1 MLLSEPRRWLAPAAD
16 LLVFAALAAV
26 FIGPLFSLGFLDSW
40 GTIEST
46 FISDARF
53 LSNNLPHPNW
63 QPDWYCGTRWDY
75 LYPPG
80 IRYGTALL
88 HEWTGRSFAHSYHL
102 FTAFFY
108 CAAIGGV
115 YFLVFVCTRSRL
127 AAAAAALASLLIS
140 PGYLILPAFWEDVS
154 KVYWLPNRLNALIR
168 WGEGPHMSAWAL
180 LPWALGVAWI
190 GLRRGRTA
198 WLALAAVLCAASVS
212 INFYGATAL
221 ALTFP
226 FLAWAVF
233 LGEKDAWVWA
243 RGAAIA
249 LLAYGL
255 TASWL
260 SPSYLQITTRNMRW
274 VSQPGHLWSA
284 LLALVLTVLYACLTY
299 RRAQGRPE
307 RSWFVFVAGFA
318 MLFTL
323 NVSGEDLFQ
332 FRVFGEPQRLA
343 PELDLALI
351 LLGVEALRWLASR
364 RFGPVHPRWGQW
376 LPRAAALALFVAA
389 LIPAKG
395 YLRRAWNYFPEDR
408 TPENR
413 IEYRM
418 TQWIAGHMPGQRI
431 LATGS
436 LRFWFNAWY
445 GIPQLGG
452 GSEQGML
459 NDLVVEPY
467 YQATFGEDPELT
479 RVWMQAFGVDAI
491 AVHEKQSA
499 EVYHDY
505 VRTDLFARHLEPVY
519 SSGAGD
525 FLYRIPRRFPERARV
540 VRRGELAA
548 IPVIARPVNTDHLRA
563 YAAAIEN
570 GPDSRLQ
577 FTREAPDRIR
587 IQGRFAHGEAL
598 VVQENF
604 DSAWRA
610 YSAAGASLP
619 VQADP
624 LGFLLVAAPPGDQ
637 DILLSFTLPRENA
650 IGRLVTALTLLILVY
665 LLLSARGGGPFSQR
679 WKPRTRTVA
688 GLAITAAVS
697 FGLNPVLF
705 LPGESVYRDSIEM
718 GYASIARTI
727 AANPHPWS
735 WDPLHYN
742 GLPTQF
748 LYLPL
753 LPYAATAATW
763 LAPALDFPYLWRL
776 LMTLAACL
784 APLSLWWL
792 VRYFTRSALWATL
805 SALAWTLWS
814 PAYALFEQL
823 DTDRGLAQLPWRL
836 QVLAKYGEGPH
847 NTGLA
852 LLPLAILAAWL
863 AATRPGFWRIFLA
876 SLAMMAVTLSNWIA
890 AVALA
895 WCMLAMLLAGARTF
909 AWTNFRPVRLL
920 ASSALAYLL
929 ASFWLTPSFIYTMA
943 FNWPKDAYE
952 YKFQTSQAWMLA
964 GLPLGAL
971 LIRALFLRFRQS
983 FWFCYLA
990 LCAFGFTWIVAG
1002 FYRFGYNTVPESRRY
1017 AMEFELFL
1025 ILLGME
1031 AIRHMARHRWLLVQ
1045 AAGFGLLLLAVSLGA
1060 GQVKRYALA
1069 SYAPLYPIP
1078 PSQTAE
1084 RRTIDALR
1092 ALRPEGRVAV
1102 SGGTRYRL
1110 NAITSFPQLGG
1121 TFESGLSD
1129 RRSVDL
1135 FYRARASARTQPGNE
1150 GRDAVWILSALG
1162 AQYVAVHTAESS
1174 EYFRDTRLPG
1184 KYDGLLPLV
1193 YSSRGDR
1200 IYRVPY
1206 SGLFHLIL
1214 PEETVSRSPL
1224 SEGAGALRT
1233 YLAAIHDPRRVRPY
1247 AFWPTRSQA
1256 RMSVAVPA
1264 GHLLAT
1270 QINFHP
1276 GWRVTQ
1282 DGRAVPTSADA
1293 LGFLL
1298 ARVAPSAS
1306 SHIELRFHASLETR
1320 LFGWLSLA
1328 TWALSLVFAAREAWR
1343 ARHGD
1348 AG

>member
-1 MLLSEPRRWLAPAAD
+1 MRLSEMRRRLAPAAD
-16 LLVFAALAAV
+16 LLLLAALAAV
-26 FIGPLFSLGFLDSW
+26 FIWPVFSLGFLDHW

-53 LSNNLPHPNW
+53 LSQNLPHPNW

-88 HEWTGRSFAHSYHL
+88 HEWTGRSFAQSYHL

-127 AAAAAALASLLIS
+127 AAAAAAVASLLIS

-180 LPWALGVAWI
+180 LPWALGAAWN

-198 WLALAAVLCAASVS
+198 WLALAAVLCAASVT

-226 FLAWAVF
+226 LLAWAVY
-233 LGEKDAWVWA
+233 LGERDAWVWA

-249 LLAYGL
+249 LLSYGL
-255 TASWL
+255 TAAWL

-274 VSQPGHLWSA
+274 VSQPGHLWSVI
-284 LLALVLTVLYACLTY
+284 LALVVIAAYAFATY
-299 RRAQGRPE
+299 RRALGRPE
-307 RSWFVFVAGFA
+307 RSWLVFVAGFA
-318 MLFTL
+318 ALFTL
-323 NVSGEDLFQ
+323 NVSGEDLFN

-351 LLGVEALRWLASR
+351 LPGVEALRWLAAR

-376 LPRAAALALFVAA
+376 LPRAAALLLFVAA
-389 LIPAKG
+389 LVPAKG
-395 YLRRAWNYFPEDR
+395 YIRRAWTYFPEDHAPR
-408 TPENR
+408 NR

-418 TQWIAGHMPGQRI
+418 SQWIATNMPGQRI

-436 LRFWFNAWY
+436 LRFWLNAWY

-491 AVHEKQSA
+491 AVHDKQST
-499 EVYHDY
+499 EIYHDY
-505 VRTDLFARHLEPVY
+505 VRTDLFARQLEPVY
-519 SSGAGD
+519 SSGEGD
-525 FLYRIPRRFPERARV
+525 VLYRTPRRFPERARV
-540 VRRGELAA
+540 VRQGELAA
-548 IPVIARPVNTDHLRA
+548 IPTIQRPVNTDHLRA
-563 YAAAIEN
+563 YAAAVEN
-570 GPDSRLQ
+570 GPESRLQ
-577 FTREAPDRIR
+577 LKREAPDRIR
-587 IQGRFAHGEAL
+587 ILGRFTQGEAL

-604 DSAWRA
+604 DPAWRA
-610 YSAAGASLP
+610 FSAAGASLP
-619 VQADP
+619 VQRDP
-624 LGFLLVAAPPGDQ
+624 LGFLLVTAPPGDQ
-637 DILLSFTLPRENA
+637 DILLEFTLPRENA
-650 IGRLVTALTLLILVY
+650 IGRLVTVLTAVVLVY
-665 LLLSARGGGPFSQR
+665 LLLTARGGGPLSPR
-679 WKPRTRTVA
+679 WKPRSRTLL
-688 GLAITAAVS
+688 GLAVTAAVS
-697 FGLNPVLF
+697 FGLNLVLF

-753 LPYAATAATW
+753 LPYAATAAAW

-776 LMTLAACL
+776 LMAMAACL

-792 VRYFTRSALWATL
+792 VRYFTRSALWATV

-814 PAYALFEQL
+814 PGYALFEQL
-823 DTDRGLAQLPWRL
+823 DTDRGLAQLPWRM
-836 QVLAKYGEGPH
+836 QVLMKYGEGPH

-863 AATRPGFWRIFLA
+863 AAARPGFWRILLA
-876 SLAMMAVTLSNWIA
+876 ALAMMAVTLSNWIA

-909 AWTNFRPVRLL
+909 AWTNFRAVRLL
-920 ASSALAYLL
+920 ASAALAYLL
-929 ASFWLTPSFIYTMA
+929 SSFWLTPTFIYTMA

-952 YKFQTSQAWMLA
+952 YRFQPQQAWMLV
-964 GLPLGAL
+964 GLPAGAL
-971 LIRALFLRFRQS
+971 LIRLLFLRSRQS
-983 FWFCYLA
+983 FWLCYLA
-990 LCAFGFTWIVAG
+990 LCAFGFTWITAG
-1002 FYRFGYNTVPESRRY
+1002 FYRFGYNTLPESRRY

-1025 ILLGME
+1025 LLLCVE
-1031 AIRHMARHRWLLVQ
+1031 AIRQAVRHRWLLVQ
-1045 AAGFGLLLLAVSLGA
+1045 AAGVALLLAAITLGA
-1060 GQVKRYALA
+1060 GQVKRFALTA
-1069 SYAPLYPIP
+1069 YEPLYPIP

-1084 RRTIDALR
+1084 RRTIEALR
-1092 ALRPEGRVAV
+1092 ALQPVGRAAV
-1102 SGGTRYRL
+1102 SGGARYRL
-1110 NAITSFPQLGG
+1110 NAITAIPQLGG
-1121 TFESGLSD
+1121 TFESGLND
-1129 RRSVDL
+1129 RRPVDL
-1135 FYRARASARTQPGNE
+1135 FYRARSSARSQPGNE
-1150 GRDAVWILSALG
+1150 GRDSAWMLSALG
-1162 AQYVAVHTAESS
+1162 AQYVAVHTSASS
-1174 EYFRDTRLPG
+1174 EYFRDTRLPE

-1193 YSSRGDR
+1193 YGSRGDR

-1214 PEETVSRSPL
+1214 PGETVSRSPL
-1224 SEGAGALRT
+1224 SEGAGALHS
-1233 YLAAIHDPRRVRPY
+1233 YLAAIHDPRRARPY
-1247 AFWPTRSQA
+1247 AFWPTRS
-1256 RMSVAVPA
+1256 RVEMSVAVPP

-1270 QINFHP
+1270 QINFHH

-1282 DGRAVPTSADA
+1282 DGRAVPTSSDA

-1298 ARVAPSAS
+1298 ARVTPSSS
-1306 SHIELRFHASLETR
+1306 SHIVLQFRASLETR

-1328 TWALSLVFAAREAWR
+1328 AWLMSLGFVAREAWR
-1343 ARHGD
+1343 ARRRD
-1348 AG
+1348 AA